1 MIYLIY
7 AEIGRLYSGFDDY
20 PDLCRNFG
28 IELDCCVVFTDGFN
42 VVSNDDFLFIH
53 LNAEDSADF
62 FGNILY
68 KDTLSLIF
76 LHKLFSAL
84 AFSTT
89 VRQHRLSF

>member
-62 FGNILY
+62 FGNILCGNG
-68 KDTLSLIF
+68 
-76 LHKLFSAL
+76 
-84 AFSTT
+84 T
-89 VRQHRLSF
+89 VQPSVNTACRFEDNRSIV